1 MMSYERVDR
10 TAPEMIESLSD
21 WIRNTYVVLLTVG
34 GSVRACYINKR
45 TGTFGEI
52 DQSCDP

>member
-34 GSVRACYINKR
+34 GCMPARSINKR
-45 TGTFGEI
+45 VGSF
-52 DQSCDP
+52 QRN